1 MSRKHA
7 RELAFQILFQV
18 DVGKHQWRKV
28 LDYSLSGATELA
40 PNDRRF
46 LEILVTGVSERQTE
60 IDALIAEYS
69 REWTLERLANTD
81 RNILRMALFELKYL
95 SEIPTG
101 ATVNE
106 AVELAKRY
114 GDVDS
119 GKFVNGIL
127 GEIARTAED
136 QPTPAPKA
144 YSRETTE
151 E

>member
-1 MSRKHA
+1 MSRKVA

-18 DVGKHQWRKV
+18 DVGKHNWQEV
-28 LDYSLSGATELA
+28 LSRSLSEETNLSEKSREFLA
-40 PNDRRF
+40 
-46 LEILVTGVSERQTE
+46 ILVTGAMEHRQE
-60 IDALIAEYS
+60 IDDEIAKFA
-69 REWTLERLANTD
+69 RDWTVARLANTD
-81 RNILRMALFELKYL
+81 RNILRMALFELNYL
-95 SEIPTG
+95 SDIPTG

-127 GEIARTAED
+127 GEIARSVVTS
-136 QPTPAPKA
+136 PAPPKLH
-144 YSRETTE
+144 SQETTE